1 MNYTQEDYEYMGKFE
16 YHLNTAVNN
25 NYCRIDSK
33 VTLKAFADIYKRTLN
48 KDSKLVTG
56 CSHCVLKDIKTL
68 ANLYFSDKA
77 EYEAIEKAQNAIETP
92 VEASQAEA
100 VLDTTPK
107 AGKPALKKKTA
118 KNKKK

>member
-16 YHLNTAVNN
+16 YHLNTAINN

-77 EYEAIEKAQNAIETP
+77 EYEAIETP

-107 AGKPALKKKTA
+107 AGKPAAKKKTA